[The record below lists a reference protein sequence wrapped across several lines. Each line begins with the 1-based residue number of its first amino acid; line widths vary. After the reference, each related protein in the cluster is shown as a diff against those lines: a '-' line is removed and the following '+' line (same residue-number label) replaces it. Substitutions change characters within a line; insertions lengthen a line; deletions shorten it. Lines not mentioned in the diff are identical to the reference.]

1 MSNIN
6 SNSDPKEPIKVT
18 FTDHSHL
25 TRNHLGVTRP
35 IFLGRQR
42 SNVFELI
49 KERMAFIYQTALT
62 KMYQI
67 HNSTN
72 FMLEDWDLPLVLGS
86 LQCKRISC
94 CSNFYKTVSNL
105 LDHAKGPWTY
115 EWWPTLQKFCD
126 EKVSL
131 GIRSL
136 SKPLILFNLFLKSF
150 FILFW
155 YPVSA
160 SKIKFS
166 PKFFYLICFYR
177 GEKFW
182 ANQSYK
188 IANLFPD
195 NDHTLL
201 TLSDK
206 LCSTALAIKCTL
218 ISDV

>member
-1 MSNIN
+1 M
-6 SNSDPKEPIKVT
+6 
-18 FTDHSHL
+18 
-25 TRNHLGVTRP
+25 
-35 IFLGRQR
+35 
-42 SNVFELI
+42 
-49 KERMAFIYQTALT
+49 
-62 KMYQI
+62 
-67 HNSTN
+67 
-72 FMLEDWDLPLVLGS
+72 VLGS

-131 GIRSL
+131 GIRSP

-166 PKFFYLICFYR
+166 PKFFYLICFYW

-218 ISDV
+218 NLTYRLQTNKGHVSFQYIIFCWIDS